1 MPTFFTYIHSQST
14 KPAIRPEWLRSCFL
28 VEVKPEK
35 NELTKQQK
43 IMRPTKILMCAMVL
57 GAMTFATSKTSAF
70 PLTLKSLSGTIT
82 STAVAGT
89 SITASKSS
97 VVLKK
102 LMPIV
107 SNQVVLNGEPTP
119 PADATIVVD
128 PYQYDSV
135 NVSFHVYLT
144 NSSGYF
150 YSLSSNN
157 VASCNIY
164 DIATT
169 IKNGGSANDTIYVEL
184 DIFGTGPDGYFYE
197 FDVSGSGKL
206 SASTNGKTGMVKT
219 TISLKNGAGY
229 GVYQDSDDG
238 VFSGG
243 FNLQGSGIPPTA
255 DPYSTF
261 WYANIGSFSGF

>member
-1 MPTFFTYIHSQST
+1 
-14 KPAIRPEWLRSCFL
+14 
-28 VEVKPEK
+28 
-35 NELTKQQK
+35 
-43 IMRPTKILMCAMVL
+43 MVL
-57 GAMTFATSKTSAF
+57 GAMTFATNKTSAS

-107 SNQVVLNGEPTP
+107 SNQVVLNGGPTP

-169 IKNGGSANDTIYVEL
+169 IKNGGSENDTIYVEL
-184 DIFGTGPDGYFYE
+184 DIFGKGPDGYDYE
-197 FDVSGSGKL
+197 FDVNGSGKL
-206 SASTNGKTGMVKT
+206 STSTNGKTGMVKT

-238 VFSGG
+238 VYSGG
-243 FNLQGSGIPPTA
+243 FNFQGSGIPPTA
-255 DPYSTF
+255 DLYSTF
-261 WYANIGSFSGF
+261 WYANIGGFGGF